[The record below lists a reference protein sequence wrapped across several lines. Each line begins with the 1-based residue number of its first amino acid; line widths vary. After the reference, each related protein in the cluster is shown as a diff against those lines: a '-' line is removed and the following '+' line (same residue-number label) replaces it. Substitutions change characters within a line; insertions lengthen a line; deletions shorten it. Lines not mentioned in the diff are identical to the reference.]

1 METVILLLL
10 VGYMSFDSS
19 GNISTAS
26 RKVLVV
32 EPATLPVITLN
43 GEESVEHDSGTPYED
58 AGATVADSAGNALDA
73 SQLVVSSNVNVSIPG
88 SYAVAYDYTAAEGTK
103 APTKVRV
110 ITVLDKTAPF
120 ITLVGGETYE
130 HTLGNLW
137 VEPGVSALDNA
148 DGQVE
153 VENSL
158 LRKNFF
164 LRRGYLIDPSV
175 DSLIDLSNGGGLL
188 SQEAINEVT
197 YIYGPRGDGIHLNGD
212 GDFMDHNPPAPYDVG
227 IDRNDKYQNLFLAYF
242 HCKLDRGR
250 YEFGVEWPDDRA
262 SVWLDLDQD
271 GVFELEGDRGTEL
284 MNGPT
289 YQRGFMEVSLDK
301 GFYKYAVAHREGGGG
316 SRVDARF
323 RAIVGPG
330 PTTLVRPNPGDAK
343 QDGLWVQYQPIDV
356 FTEGEYEI
364 TYSAKDSAGNTSEIK
379 RKVIVKTNQMLP

>member
-1 METVILLLL
+1 M
-10 VGYMSFDSS
+10 
-19 GNISTAS
+19 
-26 RKVLVV
+26 
-32 EPATLPVITLN
+32 
-43 GEESVEHDSGTPYED
+43 
-58 AGATVADSAGNALDA
+58 
-73 SQLVVSSNVNVSIPG
+73 
-88 SYAVAYDYTAAEGTK
+88 
-103 APTKVRV
+103 
-110 ITVLDKTAPF
+110 
-120 ITLVGGETYE
+120 
-130 HTLGNLW
+130 
-137 VEPGVSALDNA
+137 DNA

-212 GDFMDHNPPAPYDVG
+212 SDFMDHNPPAPYDVG

-379 RKVIVKTNQMLP
+379 RKVIVKTNPDAPIIYLKGEESITLNYGDAFEDPGSFVEDLDGNTVEGDLRFQAMSILSGWASTAFVTTLLQLRDWPPVLWFVKLPWWMPRPQSLPWSEKQMQQSFKVMSILIQVRVLLIITMVNCQ